1 LRLLKIFSEAFDYM
15 FEAFKKN
22 EALIKIT
29 RLFEDIFREMKTII
43 TGFFKDFEEILNVI

>member
-15 FEAFKKN
+15 FEAFKK
-22 EALIKIT
+22 IT

-43 TGFFKDFEEILNVI
+43 IGFFKDFEEIFNGI